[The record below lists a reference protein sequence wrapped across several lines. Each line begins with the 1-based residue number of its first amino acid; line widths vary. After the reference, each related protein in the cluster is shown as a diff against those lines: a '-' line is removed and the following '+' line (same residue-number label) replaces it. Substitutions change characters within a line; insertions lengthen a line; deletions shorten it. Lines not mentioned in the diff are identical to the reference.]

1 MRDILRLLK
10 LAWPYR
16 SWLVAALG
24 LSLMTLFAN
33 VGLLAL
39 SGWFIA
45 AMALAGISGT
55 PINYHYPAA
64 GIRTLAIGR
73 TLGRYAERVVSH
85 QASLRLLAGLR
96 VWIYRRIEPLAPARL
111 ESYASGD
118 LLSRIRADIDSL
130 DNFYLRL
137 LAPVLTALCSS
148 LLFVLFLWYFSSAVA
163 LATGAL
169 LLAAGGFLPLAVHLL
184 GRKPGARVTQ
194 TSAELRTAVVDGLR
208 GMEELLAY
216 GAAGRQKERVVE
228 LNRRLLA
235 DQARLAGLAG
245 VSAGGV
251 GLCSGLALWLA
262 LVVSIPL
269 VRAGSLTGP
278 QMVMLALFCQAAF
291 EAVLPLPPA
300 FRLLGQ
306 TLAAARRI
314 FSLADESP
322 AVTEPQEPAP
332 LPEQPLLTL
341 RGVGFSYGDGA
352 ATLVGI
358 DLDVAP
364 GRKVAVVGT
373 SGAGKSTLLALLL
386 RFREYD
392 SGSIT
397 LAGREIRAYDGET
410 VRRLMAV
417 ASQQPF
423 LFNATLRENLLI
435 ARPEASDEEMI
446 AAARMAGIHDEIVAL
461 VQGYDTPAGEGGVK
475 LSGGQIRRLAIAR
488 AILKDSPIL
497 LLDEPTEG
505 VDAAAAR
512 SLLERV
518 FSYAEGRALLVI
530 THSRIGLEAMDEVL
544 LMDGGRIVERG
555 SHAEL
560 LARSRRYRD
569 MWELDTGMPDGAGG
583 HEGGGLC

>member
-1 MRDILRLLK
+1 MRDMSRLLK

-16 SWLVAALG
+16 TWLLASLG
-24 LSLMTLFAN
+24 LSLATLLSN

-45 AMALAGISGT
+45 AMALAGISGV

-64 GIRTLAIGR
+64 GIRALAILR
-73 TLGRYAERVVSH
+73 TIGRYAERVVSH
-85 QASLRLLAGLR
+85 QASLRLLAGMR
-96 VWIYRRIEPLAPARL
+96 VWIYRRIEPLSPARL
-111 ESYASGD
+111 EGYASGD

-137 LAPVLTALCSS
+137 LAPVLTALCAG
-148 LLFVLFLWYFSSAVA
+148 LMFILFLWFFSPAVA
-163 LATGAL
+163 LATAGL
-169 LLAAGGFLPLAVHLL
+169 LLVAGGFLPLAVHLL
-184 GRKPGARVTQ
+184 GRRPGSRATRTA
-194 TSAELRTAVVDGLR
+194 SELRTAVVDGLR
-208 GMEELLAY
+208 GMEEMLAY
-216 GAAGRQKERVVE
+216 DASDRQRDRVGE
-228 LNRRLLA
+228 LNQRLLS

-245 VSAGGV
+245 ISAGGV

-262 LVVSIPL
+262 LVLSIPL
-269 VRAGSLTGP
+269 VRTGSLSGP
-278 QMVMLALFCQAAF
+278 QMVMLGLFCQAAF

-314 FSLADESP
+314 FSLVDEPS
-322 AVTEPQEPAP
+322 AVREPLEPAP
-332 LPEQPLLTL
+332 LPENAILSL
-341 RGVGFSYGDGA
+341 RGVGFSYGYGA
-352 ATLVGI
+352 ATLDGI
-358 DLDVAP
+358 DLELSP
-364 GRKVAVVGT
+364 GRKVAVVGG

-392 SGSIT
+392 SGSIR
-397 LAGREIRAYDGET
+397 LAGRELREYDGED

-417 ASQQPF
+417 AGQEPF

-435 ARPEASDEEMI
+435 ARPGASEEEMV
-446 AAARMAGIHDEIVAL
+446 AAARMAGIHDEIAAL
-461 VQGYDTPAGEGGVK
+461 SQGYDTPAGEGGMK
-475 LSGGQIRRLAIAR
+475 LSGGQARRLAIAR

-505 VDAAAAR
+505 LDAADAR

-518 FSYAEGRALLVI
+518 FHYAEARAFLVI
-530 THSRIGLEAMDEVL
+530 THSRIGLETMDEVA

-555 SHAEL
+555 SHTQL
-560 LARSRRYRD
+560 LAKSRRYRE
-569 MWELDTGMPDGAGG
+569 MWALDDGMS
-583 HEGGGLC
+583 

>member
-1 MRDILRLLK
+1 MRDMIRLLK
-10 LAWPYR
+10 LAWPFR
-16 SWLVAALG
+16 AWLLAALG
-24 LSLMTLFAN
+24 LSLATLVTN

-45 AMALAGISGT
+45 AMALAGLSGI

-64 GIRTLAIGR
+64 GIRALAILR

-130 DNFYLRL
+130 DTFYLRL
-137 LAPVLTALCSS
+137 LAPVLTALCAGP
-148 LLFVLFLWYFSSAVA
+148 LFILFLWFFSPAVA
-163 LATGAL
+163 VATAAL
-169 LLAAGGFLPLAVHLL
+169 LLVAGGLLPLAVHLL
-184 GRKPGARVTQ
+184 GRAPGARVPR
-194 TSAELRTAVVDGLR
+194 TSSELRTAVVDGLR
-208 GMEELLAY
+208 GMEELVAY
-216 GAAGRQKERVVE
+216 GGAEHQKERVAE
-228 LNRRLLA
+228 LNRRVLA
-235 DQARLAGLAG
+235 DQARLAELAG
-245 VSAGGV
+245 ISAGGV

-262 LVVSIPL
+262 LVISIPL

-278 QMVMLALFCQAAF
+278 HMVMLTLFCQAAF

-314 FSLADESP
+314 FSLADEAP
-322 AVTEPQEPAP
+322 AVREPHESAP
-332 LPEQPLLTL
+332 LPEIPVLTL
-341 RGVGFSYGDGA
+341 KNVGFSYGDGT
-352 ATLVGI
+352 ATLEGI
-358 DLDVAP
+358 GLELAP
-364 GRKVAVVGT
+364 GRKVAVVGA

-386 RFREYD
+386 RFRDYD

-397 LAGREIRAYDGET
+397 LGGREIREYDGEE

-417 ASQQPF
+417 AGQQPF

-435 ARPEASDEEMI
+435 ARPGASEEEMV
-446 AAARMAGIHDEIVAL
+446 AATRMAGVHDEIDAFA
-461 VQGYDTPAGEGGVK
+461 QGYDTPAGEGGVK
-475 LSGGQIRRLAIAR
+475 LSGGQVRRLAIAR

-505 VDAAAAR
+505 VDPAAAR
-512 SLLERV
+512 SLLERL
-518 FSYAEGRALLVI
+518 FRYAGARALLVI

-544 LMDGGRIVERG
+544 LMDEGRIVERG

-560 LARSRRYRD
+560 LARSPRYRD
-569 MWELDTGMPDGAGG
+569 MWELDGGMV
-583 HEGGGLC
+583 

>member
-1 MRDILRLLK
+1 MRDLLRLLK

-16 SWLVAALG
+16 AWLLAALG
-24 LSLMTLFAN
+24 LSLATLLAN

-45 AMALAGISGT
+45 AMALAGIGGI

-64 GIRTLAIGR
+64 GIRALAILR
-73 TLGRYAERVVSH
+73 TLGRYAERVVGH

-96 VWIYRRIEPLAPARL
+96 VWIYRRMEPLAPARL
-111 ESYASGD
+111 EGYASGD

-130 DNFYLRL
+130 DTFYLRL
-137 LAPVLTALCSS
+137 LAPVLTALGGC
-148 LLFVLFLWYFSSAVA
+148 LALVLFLWWFSGAVA
-163 LATGAL
+163 LATAG
-169 LLAAGGFLPLAVHLL
+169 LLALSGVFLPLAVYLA
-184 GRKPGARVTQ
+184 GRTPGARATR
-194 TSAELRTAVVDGLR
+194 TASELRTAVVDGLR
-208 GMEELLAY
+208 GMEELLACG
-216 GAAGRQKERVVE
+216 GAERQKERVEE

-245 VSAGGV
+245 ISAGGV

-262 LVVSIPL
+262 LVISIPL
-269 VRAGSLTGP
+269 VRAGALSGP

-314 FSLADESP
+314 FTLADGTP
-322 AVTEPQEPAP
+322 AVREPREPAP
-332 LPEQPLLTL
+332 LPATAHISL
-341 RGVGFSYGDGA
+341 RGVGFCYDDGA
-352 ATLVGI
+352 AALAGI
-358 DLDVAP
+358 DLDLAP
-364 GRKVAVVGT
+364 GRKVALVGA

-397 LAGREIRAYDGET
+397 LAGREIREYGGED

-417 ASQQPF
+417 AGQQPF

-435 ARPEASDEEMI
+435 ARPGAGEDMLV
-446 AAARMAGIHDEIVAL
+446 AAARMAGIHDEIATFAE
-461 VQGYDTPAGEGGVK
+461 GYDTPAGEGGVK
-475 LSGGQIRRLAIAR
+475 LSGGQVRRLAIAR

-505 VDAAAAR
+505 VDASAAR
-512 SLLERV
+512 SLLERL
-518 FSYAEGRALLVI
+518 FRYAERRALLVI

-544 LMDGGRIVERG
+544 LLDEGRIVERG
-555 SHAEL
+555 SHTEL

-569 MWELDTGMPDGAGG
+569 MWEMDGGMA
-583 HEGGGLC
+583 

>member
-1 MRDILRLLK
+1 MRDLLRLLK

-16 SWLVAALG
+16 AWLMAALG
-24 LSLMTLFAN
+24 LSLMTLLAN

-45 AMALAGISGT
+45 AMALAGISGI

-64 GIRTLAIGR
+64 GIRALAIWR

-85 QASLRLLAGLR
+85 QASLRILAGLR

-111 ESYASGD
+111 EGYASGD

-137 LAPVLTALCSS
+137 LAPVLTALCGS
-148 LLFVLFLWYFSSAVA
+148 LIFILFLWYFSSEVA
-163 LATGAL
+163 LATAAL
-169 LLAAGGFLPLAVHLL
+169 LLAAGGFLPLVVHLL
-184 GRKPGARVTQ
+184 GRKPGARVTR

-208 GMEELLAY
+208 GMEELLSY
-216 GAAGRQKERVVE
+216 GGAERQKERVEE
-228 LNRRLLA
+228 LNRNLLA

-245 VSAGGV
+245 ISAGGV

-262 LVVSIPL
+262 LVISIPL

-306 TLAAARRI
+306 TLSAARRI
-314 FSLADESP
+314 FSLADETP
-322 AVTEPQEPAP
+322 AVMEPPESAP
-332 LPEQPLLTL
+332 LPENAILSL
-341 RGVGFSYGDGA
+341 RGVGFSYGNGA
-352 ATLVGI
+352 ATLEDI
-358 DLDVAP
+358 NLELSP
-364 GRKVAVVGT
+364 GRKVAVVGA
-373 SGAGKSTLLALLL
+373 SGVGKSTLLALLL
-386 RFREYD
+386 RFRDYD

-397 LAGREIRAYDGET
+397 LAGREIREYDGED

-423 LFNATLRENLLI
+423 IFNASLRENLLI
-435 ARPEASDEEMI
+435 ARPGAGEEEMI
-446 AAARMAGIHDEIVAL
+446 AAADMAGIHDEIAAL
-461 VQGYDTPAGEGGVK
+461 AQGYDTPAGEGGVK
-475 LSGGQIRRLAIAR
+475 LSGGQVRRLAIAR

-518 FSYAEGRALLVI
+518 FDYAEARALLVI

-544 LMDGGRIVERG
+544 LMDDGCIAERG

-569 MWELDTGMPDGAGG
+569 MWELDAGEQVCTIG
-583 HEGGGLC
+583 P

>member
-1 MRDILRLLK
+1 MRDMVRLLR

-16 SWLVAALG
+16 AWLLAALG
-24 LSLMTLFAN
+24 LSLMTLLAN

-45 AMALAGISGT
+45 AMALAGISGI

-64 GIRTLAIGR
+64 GIRALAIWR

-85 QASLRLLAGLR
+85 QASLRVLAGLR

-111 ESYASGD
+111 EGYASGD

-130 DNFYLRL
+130 DTFYLRL
-137 LAPVLTALCSS
+137 LAPVLTALCAS
-148 LLFVLFLWYFSSAVA
+148 LLFILFLWCFSSSVA
-163 LATGAL
+163 LATAGL

-184 GRKPGARVTQ
+184 GRRPGARVTRT
-194 TSAELRTAVVDGLR
+194 TSELRTAVVDGLR

-216 GAAGRQKERVVE
+216 DAAERQMERVKE

-245 VSAGGV
+245 ISAGGV

-262 LVVSIPL
+262 LVISIPL
-269 VRAGSLTGP
+269 VRAGSLSGP
-278 QMVMLALFCQAAF
+278 QMVMLGLFCQAAF

-314 FSLADESP
+314 FSLVDEPP
-322 AVTEPQEPAP
+322 AVREPREPAAP
-332 LPEQPLLTL
+332 PANAALTL

-352 ATLVGI
+352 ATLEGI
-358 DLDVAP
+358 DLELSP
-364 GRKVAVVGT
+364 GRKVAVVGG

-392 SGSIT
+392 SGSII
-397 LAGREIRAYDGET
+397 LAGREIRDYDGED

-417 ASQQPF
+417 AGQQPF

-435 ARPEASDEEMI
+435 ARSGAGEEEMV
-446 AAARMAGIHDEIVAL
+446 AAARMAGIHDEIAL
-461 VQGYDTPAGEGGVK
+461 LAHGYDTEVGEGGVK
-475 LSGGQIRRLAIAR
+475 LSGGQVRRLSIAR
-488 AILKDSPIL
+488 AILKDSPVL

-505 VDAAAAR
+505 LDAAAAR

-518 FSYAEGRALLVI
+518 FRYAEGRALLVI
-530 THSRIGLEAMDEVL
+530 THSRIGLEAMDEVA
-544 LMDGGRIVERG
+544 LMDEGRIVERG
-555 SHAEL
+555 SHAQL
-560 LARSRRYRD
+560 LARSRQYRN
-569 MWELDTGMPDGAGG
+569 MWALDDGIPEVGT
-583 HEGGGLC
+583 